1 MLFESSREL
10 SQLNFKRDS
19 LINIANLFY
28 EKDFSFISRI
38 EALTKIS
45 SFHNESKILP
55 IINLLICLMWIMIS
69 ITPVITKM
77 MMADGVYEHLL
88 KREEE
93 LTERITRIHIIELEK
108 KINN

>member
-28 EKDFSFISRI
+28 EIDFSFISKI
-38 EALTKIS
+38 EALTNIS

-77 MMADGVYEHLL
+77 MMASGVYEHLL

-93 LTERITRIHIIELEK
+93 LTEIISRIHIIELEK